1 MEAIFFLIDI
11 IAVIWLLFW
20 SIVNDRRGPDVP
32 TTGLFAY
39 RESGPRRRAVNPG
52 NNGRPKPAS
61 PTRKGR

>member
-20 SIVNDRRGPDVP
+20 SIVNDRRGPGTP

-39 RESGPRRRAVNPG
+39 REFGLRRRATDSTST
-52 NNGRPKPAS
+52 GRQKLAS